1 MDALPHKPQPR
12 LFHAILVMVLL
23 LCLAIGTLSVWRTL
37 VQNETHRQQE
47 LLQQEVEGLARQMET
62 RFDYQTDAIQRMAR
76 RWSDYRRHP
85 PAWQRDADALL
96 EDFDNIQAIEWLD
109 ASHCIRWIHPLQGN
123 EPAVEFQYPD
133 DHPNLPYL
141 QIARESGQPVL
152 SNQFELVQGGAG
164 LAYQIPLYRDAGGN
178 PQFDGYLIAI
188 FRAEALVHSLLAE
201 LPTAHLSLTLE
212 DRRGT
217 RFQRLRAD
225 THYSLPPAQRP
236 PGSRLAVQPA
246 LAGPA
251 GDPTTRCAAADHPDP
266 AKRDRPSPTGRTG
279 AAVKPVPPAAGAGH
293 DRLQL

>member
-152 SNQFELVQGGAG
+152 SNQFELV
-164 LAYQIPLYRDAGGN
+164 
-178 PQFDGYLIAI
+178 
-188 FRAEALVHSLLAE
+188 
-201 LPTAHLSLTLE
+201 
-212 DRRGT
+212 
-217 RFQRLRAD
+217 
-225 THYSLPPAQRP
+225 
-236 PGSRLAVQPA
+236 
-246 LAGPA
+246 
-251 GDPTTRCAAADHPDP
+251 
-266 AKRDRPSPTGRTG
+266 
-279 AAVKPVPPAAGAGH
+279 
-293 DRLQL
+293 